1 MKVFNYN
8 RSAYTTSTG
17 AVVDPI
23 HQLKLY
29 DMNIPAVR
37 IKCPPGLRLNF
48 SDDYQSMSFSA
59 TLKHNSSKINAG
71 KEIKDMLQQFIT
83 KYDGKIVDNLEM
95 IDAGSCGQEA
105 VVIQLDPNEP
115 VDQNDIFLIPMIMND
130 VPSIGMDADIPM
142 NRKRTNM
149 FFIAYISLNNF
160 KNSVTKFV
168 ITANCCHNQDSP
180 LFLITPIW

>member
-1 MKVFNYN
+1 MKVINYN

-37 IKCPPGLRLNF
+37 IKCPPGLRLKF
-48 SDDYQSMSFSA
+48 SDDYQVMSFSA
-59 TLKHNSSKINAG
+59 TLKHNSGEVDAG
-71 KEIKDMLQQFIT
+71 KEIKNMLQQFIT
-83 KYDGKIVDNLEM
+83 KYDGKVVDHLET

-130 VPSIGMDADIPM
+130 VPSIGMDADIQM
-142 NRKRTNM
+142 NGKKKNV
-149 FFIAYISLNNF
+149 FFIAYISLSNF